1 MSPLQDAVGLGI
13 ATTNETAKL
22 TAWKI
27 YRVQLTRVD
36 VSNPQ
41 NILPLR

>member
-1 MSPLQDAVGLGI
+1 
-13 ATTNETAKL
+13 KL

-36 VSNPQ
+36 ASNPQ